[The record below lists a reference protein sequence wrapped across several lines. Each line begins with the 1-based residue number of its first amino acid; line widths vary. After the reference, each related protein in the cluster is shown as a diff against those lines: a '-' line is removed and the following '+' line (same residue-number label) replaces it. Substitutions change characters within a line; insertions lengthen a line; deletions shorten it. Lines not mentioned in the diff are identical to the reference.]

1 MAGLFSKPKKVRAP
15 ALPSPPPMPEPEL
28 YEEAGEFAKKKTRK
42 RRGKRRTIVTG
53 ALEPETTKRTLL
65 G

>member
-15 ALPSPPPMPEPEL
+15 ALPPPPPMPEPEL
-28 YEEAGEFAKKKTRK
+28 YEEAGELAKKKAVR
-42 RRGKRRTIVTG
+42 RRGRRLTRITG
-53 ALEPETTKRTLL
+53 ELEPITRGKTLL